1 MCVWI
6 LFKKSIMTMQGSEYA
21 LWAIYFSTYRKKY
34 DMHLAKYNS
43 TNSVLNMPGF
53 WLSGKV
59 YTWNN
64 FRKKHEYTFGSTY
77 ANVMKNMVLN
87 KLAFERNENWIGFWM
102 CGNAC
107 EYS

>member
-1 MCVWI
+1 
-6 LFKKSIMTMQGSEYA
+6 MTMQGSEYA

-34 DMHLAKYNS
+34 DIHLAKYNS

>member
-1 MCVWI
+1 
-6 LFKKSIMTMQGSEYA
+6 MTMQGSEYA
-21 LWAIYFSTYRKKY
+21 LWAIYFSTYQKKY
-34 DMHLAKYNS
+34 DIHLAKYNS
-43 TNSVLNMPGF
+43 TNGVLNMPGF

-64 FRKKHEYTFGSTY
+64 FRKKREYTFGSTY

-87 KLAFERNENWIGFWM
+87 KLAFEKNENWIGFWM
-102 CGNAC
+102 CRNAC